1 MICADRVSTATPD
14 LSVLAPVGL
23 DGRAVQKQLMGCHQE
38 FPESARLL
46 AMHGAEVLLVPN
58 ACGLVP
64 AQLRQFRTRAVENV
78 LAVTMANYADGDG
91 NGNSIAFDHEGKQVA
106 VGAKTPHTAS
116 PGVEE
121 LVIAEIDVSALRAG
135 RETARGRLLLAQ
147 PPAPEVCEIA
157 RAPAFTRQNV
167 FDRVGGAV
175 Y

>member
-1 MICADRVSTATPD
+1 MICADRVSAC
-14 LSVLAPVGL
+14 PVGSSA
-23 DGRAVQKQLMGCHQE
+23 RCPRRSRSAEATELMGCRQE

-91 NGNSIAFDHEGKQVA
+91 NGNSIAFDHEGKQIA
-106 VGAKTPHTAS
+106 LGAKTPHTAI

-121 LVIAEIDVSALRAG
+121 LVVAEIDVSALRAG
-135 RETARGRLLLAQ
+135 RETARGRVLLAQ

>member
-1 MICADRVSTATPD
+1 
-14 LSVLAPVGL
+14 
-23 DGRAVQKQLMGCHQE
+23 
-38 FPESARLL
+38 
-46 AMHGAEVLLVPN
+46 
-58 ACGLVP
+58 
-64 AQLRQFRTRAVENV
+64 
-78 LAVTMANYADGDG
+78 MANYADGDG

-121 LVIAEIDVSALRAG
+121 LVVAEIDVSALRAG